1 MFLKLNYAFLFEFL
15 ALALLSISF
24 FIVAS
29 SPPLTIDLLRYLHS
43 ILSAFDVSIPRG
55 IKSA

>member
-1 MFLKLNYAFLFEFL
+1 MFLKLNYAFLLEFL
-15 ALALLSISF
+15 ALSLLSIS